1 MTQRPLLLSHHI
13 YSRDCRHP
21 TARNTGTCHTLG
33 RCFVAVVPLK
43 VTFDYPGRGRAL
55 IQYPG
60 RVLDFGQFVA
70 QEEGL
75 PPELLPGF

>member
-13 YSRDCRHP
+13 YVH
-21 TARNTGTCHTLG
+21 TGTCHTLG

-55 IQYPG
+55 IHYPG
-60 RVLDFGQFVA
+60 RVLDFGQFVT

-75 PPELLPGF
+75 LTVQYRN